1 MTPEI
6 FKLINS
12 VPQIQEAM
20 EEAVLAMRLVSEKLP
35 PNKKFDNDAQRLSD
49 SVNKLLVVLRESNL
63 DKICTMY
70 HHPSND

>member
-1 MTPEI
+1 MTPEL

-20 EEAVLAMRLVSEKLP
+20 EEAVLTMKVLSGKLP

-63 DKICTMY
+63 ESVCKMY
-70 HHPSND
+70 HSKND